1 VAYKTAKWSPSAS
14 SVDAKFNGS
23 NKQSTPKVPATP
35 VKPKAEYAKTESIR
49 NKPKANSTA
58 SKPGKAVGTLLVRKV
73 D

>member
-1 VAYKTAKWSPSAS
+1 
-14 SVDAKFNGS
+14 
-23 NKQSTPKVPATP
+23 VPATP

-58 SKPGKAVGTLLVRKV
+58 TKPGKAVGTLLVRKV